1 MQKNVLLQIRSCKI
15 TELLYVDLPSV
26 KGRISET
33 KIGKNYIS
41 ISIVDTFF
49 SIQILLK
56 STKPR
61 DVANS

>member
-15 TELLYVDLPSV
+15 TKLLYVDLPSV

-49 SIQILLK
+49 NIQIH
-56 STKPR
+56 R
-61 DVANS
+61 R